1 MPDNFEN
8 WSKRSTETT
17 FKMFVWFGLDSMS
30 DYGSGLAFAY
40 AQTKEQAINSIL
52 EEQYF
57 VEQYTIEQRL
67 DSYLYRELSSSEPFV
82 FDNVVSGFA
91 IRGST

>member
-8 WSKRSTETT
+8 WSKRSTEAT